1 MMASQELNLLLS
13 VAELTDGRVM
23 DQRNTDRLR
32 RENKRLRTRVEV
44 LELEVQA
51 LREMVNE

>member
-23 DQRNTDRLR
+23 DQRNKDRLR
-32 RENKRLRTRVEV
+32 RENKRLRDRVEV

-51 LREMVNE
+51 LRELAGE